1 MAEDVGP
8 RGLANVLG
16 CSMSGEVGNSQACGY
31 VKLLHPQ
38 PALCGT
44 ADGGEED
51 EQLQLVTEG
60 RGPVCSS
67 VPPACTSLHC
77 TLTGV
82 I

>member
-44 ADGGEED
+44 ADGGEE
-51 EQLQLVTEG
+51 EE
-60 RGPVCSS
+60 
-67 VPPACTSLHC
+67 
-77 TLTGV
+77 
-82 I
+82 